1 MNFREGI
8 RRLALL
14 AGCFGVIGGAFG
26 SYLELK
32 PANKQKASHDRF
44 ERLAASDV
52 VQKERKCR
60 LLGYESGCSQ
70 IELPPNATLVAPK
83 SKYTIED
90 APKKNADPYA
100 ATAEPKG
107 WEPVPQQKDDFA
119 DIAKPLPSN
128 IPKKFNLEY
137 AVPIASEINTDEIKT
152 INWGMGKNYD
162 IESLEIEDGTTIYPT
177 ALPSRWIYLFAVILP
192 VIGFALPWGL
202 IRSVQWVATGFL
214 VNQQ

>member
-1 MNFREGI
+1 MNFKEGI

-14 AGCFGVIGGAFG
+14 AGCFGAIGGAIG

-32 PANKQKASHDRF
+32 PANKQKAAHDRF
-44 ERLAASDV
+44 ERLATSDV

-60 LLGYESGCSQ
+60 LLGDEPGCSQ
-70 IELPPNATLVAPK
+70 IELPPNATLVAPESGK
-83 SKYTIED
+83 
-90 APKKNADPYA
+90 KKNTDPNA
-100 ATAEPKG
+100 ATAEP
-107 WEPVPQQKDDFA
+107 DDFA

-137 AVPIASEINTDEIKT
+137 VVPIPSEINTDVIKT

-162 IESLEIEDGTTIYPT
+162 VESLEIEDGTTISRT
-177 ALPSRWIYLFAVILP
+177 ALPSRWIYLFAAILP

-214 VNQQ
+214 VNQS